1 LDELLAYVRKMYE
14 TRLLYTHSEEIQEQL
29 DIETQ
34 QPVKSTLNQII
45 EALNKMLVVMNK
57 HIEKIDTLALQE
69 QEML

>member
-1 LDELLAYVRKMYE
+1 MYE